1 MEGIILL
8 EGGSEKMKINA
19 GTIYEQTRESLY
31 EMLLSDR
38 AGLNPVRLLVIGAS
52 SSEIGGGVLGHNS
65 TYEYGEAVV
74 RAALEVGKTQ
84 NVDLAFQCCEH
95 LNRALVMERE
105 AAEYRGYEK
114 VYVVP
119 QVKAGGSLATAAW
132 KRLQAPVVVLS
143 VQADAG
149 LDIGLTLIGMH
160 LKRVAIPIRLEHRTI
175 GNAIVAAARTRP
187 MLIGGERAV
196 YTDDR

>member
-1 MEGIILL
+1 
-8 EGGSEKMKINA
+8 MKINA

-74 RAALEVGKTQ
+74 RAALEVGKAHDA
-84 NVDLAFQCCEH
+84 DLAFQCCEH

-105 AAEYRGYEK
+105 VAEYRGYEK
-114 VYVVP
+114 VCVVP

-132 KRLQAPVVVLS
+132 KWFHDPVVVLS

-160 LKRVAIPIRLEHRTI
+160 LKRVAVPIRLEHRTI
-175 GNAIVAAARTRP
+175 GSAIVSAARTRP